1 MRRLGLILFTIL
13 LFTIVQPQAQAPNP
27 IVLTVE
33 GPTALNPGQI
43 GAYYVNVTGGPA
55 EDDGNYT
62 VKYWV
67 EAANTEGASP
77 LKANR
82 KQETIQNNTIILN
95 ITVPTTEGDAE
106 IVFEV
111 TSQNNTA
118 NQTVK
123 RTVSVKVLAPLVL
136 TASFENTGGA
146 ASLNIT
152 VRFYIDDLLVGS
164 DVIHRI
170 DPGNRGTA
178 TINWLPVGLN
188 PGEHRV
194 RIEADLD
201 NNGQIESSKGEV
213 VAYDIFYK
221 TGEEL
226 APGYLIILS
235 ISIAIIG
242 LIIVFAIR
250 RRRKMR

>member
-1 MRRLGLILFTIL
+1 MKRLWLILITLLLLTTIH
-13 LFTIVQPQAQAPNP
+13 PQAQAPNP

-33 GPTALNPGQI
+33 GPTALNPGQTS
-43 GAYYVNVTGGPA
+43 AYYVNVTGGPA

-62 VKYWV
+62 VQYWV
-67 EAANTEGASP
+67 EAADTEGASP

-95 ITVPTTEGDAE
+95 ITVPTKEGDAE
-106 IVFEV
+106 IIFEV

-118 NQTVK
+118 NQTVR
-123 RTVSVKVLAPLVL
+123 RTVSVKVLTPLVL
-136 TASFENTGGA
+136 TASFENTGGS

-152 VRFYIDDLLVGS
+152 VRFYIDDFLVGS
-164 DVIHRI
+164 DVISRI

-201 NNGQIESSKGEV
+201 NNGQIDSTRGEV

-221 TGEEL
+221 IGDEL
-226 APGYLIILS
+226 ALGYLIILS

-242 LIIVFAIR
+242 LIIIFAVR